1 MDEFIEELQEEV
13 QDIQRDVGEAAIR
26 LADAALNSIAHTGRG
41 IEASIDTDR
50 DGSLLD
56 NQLSKIAGEVPIV
69 GETWAHIGEQVG
81 DFATDVMG
89 TRKGGLFSE
98 TGTLDNERTTDND
111 YRRDGTLQGGFGQTV
126 NETIGLGDQQDPAAW
141 LIGAGGATAVMGG
154 FAATGIG
161 VAAEAVR
168 EREDPLEDNAVEF
181 SSIGG
186 PSLASKP
193 GPPKPSESDKP
204 PDAVKP
210 AAPSPTEVDTIAKV
224 PKPGS

>member
-1 MDEFIEELQEEV
+1 MDEFIEEVQEEV
-13 QDIQRDVGEAAIR
+13 QDIQRDVGEATLR
-26 LADAALNSIAHTGRG
+26 LADAALNSIARTGRE
-41 IEASIDTDR
+41 IEASIDTDK

-56 NQLSKIAGEVPIV
+56 NQLSNIAGDIPIA

-89 TRKGGLFSE
+89 TRKGGLFSKE
-98 TGTLDNERTTDND
+98 GTLERERTTDDD
-111 YRRDGTLQGGFGQTV
+111 YLGDGTLQGGFGQTV

-141 LIGAGGATAVMGG
+141 LIGAGAATAPMGG
-154 FAATGIG
+154 SVATGIG
-161 VAAEAVR
+161 VVAEAVR
-168 EREDPLEDNAVEF
+168 EREDPLDDNAVEF
-181 SSIGG
+181 RPSGG
-186 PSLASKP
+186 PSFASKP

-210 AAPSPTEVDTIAKV
+210 TAAGPADVGTTAKV